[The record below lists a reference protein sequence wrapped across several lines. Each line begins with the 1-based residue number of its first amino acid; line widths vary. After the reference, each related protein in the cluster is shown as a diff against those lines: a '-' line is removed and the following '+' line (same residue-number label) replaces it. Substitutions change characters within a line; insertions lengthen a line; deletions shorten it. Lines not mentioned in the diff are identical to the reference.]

1 MKIDKEYKFPVSL
14 SRESFPDKIIA
25 DAMIG
30 SATEENKKIRK
41 SYGYRKNATIHYER
55 IELTSEDLLM
65 CLSEGHVVCQLFKDG
80 ETNIPFKEFTKS
92 QKNNRNFEAAYVVFV
107 DIDKTCKKTINEFV
121 GMLSL
126 EPTFYYTTYSNLQK
140 DKGLRFRL
148 VYVFDSIVATNP
160 YTYKYITHY
169 INDIIENDT
178 VEDVDDKCNERCSQY
193 FNGTNRHDDK
203 INYESGISNK
213 IYSLSDIYGDHKDK
227 FINGLIEFLISY
239 CEYSSYNVDHIDF
252 IGKLLKQYTHQDY
265 VFNSSEKRFIFAS
278 DDSSYNQMYNLSD
291 LYYKCSESLKIA
303 IRECGFKGY
312 DTFMKYNRHIYKYIY
327 RKEYDTWIDD
337 EYRIPDDEYFA
348 LFYPTKKIK
357 DHQHRRIN
365 LYERTCL
372 RRVLCPTAN
381 ANQLLFCMYV
391 DICKFFDYSDGV
403 LNLTCMV
410 RNVENAMKQPLE
422 IIKEKYKE
430 SIEKLKKRNP
440 DIVLKKGIAHG
451 NVEHIKKIKEIKL
464 RIVNQL
470 YDKTKTILQNCILI
484 KEKTTL
490 DFKERTLKRM
500 KKELGMTNSK
510 ENIKNKKVPNSKE
523 NVILTENQEE
533 CQIQR
538 KNVEN
543 TVVPNS
549 KEKCYFLEECQIQRK
564 NVKNEDSILNN
575 NELNIRVPNSKE
587 NVKNQESA
595 KLHSIVYSS
604 SCVVDEEKEKE
615 NQKSAKL
622 HSIVY
627 SSFCVVDK
635 EKKNEETNDIKDNDK
650 EFIKNDSEITQKK
663 KRSKQE
669 ELNELKNK
677 LTLDGITTDFLGIH
691 NYTKDID
698 VRMIS
703 SNNQDSF
710 ESMFI

>member
-1 MKIDKEYKFPVSL
+1 MKINNEYRFPVSL
-14 SRESFPDKIIA
+14 SKETFPDKIIA

-41 SYGYRKNATIHYER
+41 AYGYRKNATIHYER

-80 ETNIPFKEFTKS
+80 EKNIPFKEFTKS
-92 QKNNRNFEAAYVVFV
+92 QKNNINFEAAYVVFV
-107 DIDKTCKKTINEFV
+107 DIDKTFKKTINEFV

-178 VEDVDDKCNERCSQY
+178 IEDVDDKCNERCSQY
-193 FNGTNRHDDK
+193 FNGTNMNDVK

-213 IYSLSDIYGDHKDK
+213 IYSLSDIYGDHKDQ

-239 CEYSSYNVDHIDF
+239 CEYSSYNVDHIDL
-252 IGKLLKQYTHQDY
+252 IGKLLKQYTHQYYD
-265 VFNSSEKRFIFAS
+265 FNSSEKRFVLAS
-278 DDSSYNQMYNLSD
+278 EDSSYNQMYNLSD

-312 DTFMKYNRHIYKYIY
+312 DTFMKYNRHTYNYIY

-337 EYRIPDDEYFA
+337 EYRIPDDEYFS

-391 DICKFFDYSDGV
+391 DIYKFFDYSDGV

-523 NVILTENQEE
+523 KCYFLDEF
-533 CQIQR
+533 QIQR

-543 TVVPNS
+543 KKVPNS
-549 KEKCYFLEECQIQRK
+549 KEKCYFLDECQIQRK
-564 NVKNEDSILNN
+564 NVENEDSILNN

-587 NVKNQESA
+587 NVKNQKSA

-604 SCVVDEEKEKE
+604 SFDVDKEKEKE
-615 NQKSAKL
+615 KKYVKDKESAKL

-627 SSFCVVDK
+627 SSFCDVDK
-635 EKKNEETNDIKDNDK
+635 EKKNEDNNEIKDK
-650 EFIKNDSEITQKK
+650 EDMKE
-663 KRSKQE
+663 
-669 ELNELKNK
+669 
-677 LTLDGITTDFLGIH
+677 
-691 NYTKDID
+691 
-698 VRMIS
+698 
-703 SNNQDSF
+703 DSF
-710 ESMFI
+710 KYDWDWIKDVGEYILNDPFMQSHRGREYAIKIGLIKEVPEEAVKP

>member
-14 SRESFPDKIIA
+14 SRESFPDKVIS

-41 SYGYRKNATIHYER
+41 AYGYRKNATIHYER

-107 DIDKTCKKTINEFV
+107 DIDKTFKKTINEFV

-213 IYSLSDIYGDHKDK
+213 IYSLSDIYGDHKDQ

-265 VFNSSEKRFIFAS
+265 VFNSSEKRFIFDS

-312 DTFMKYNRHIYKYIY
+312 DTFMKYNRHTYNYIY

-470 YDKTKTILQNCILI
+470 YDNTKTILQNCIII

-500 KKELGMTNSK
+500 KKELGITNSK
-510 ENIKNKKVPNSKE
+510 ESIKNKK
-523 NVILTENQEE
+523 
-533 CQIQR
+533 
-538 KNVEN
+538 
-543 TVVPNS
+543 VPNS
-549 KEKCYFLEECQIQRK
+549 KEKCYFLEKCQIQRKNVKNTGVPNSKEKCYFLDECQIQRK
-564 NVKNEDSILNN
+564 NVKNEDNILNN

-587 NVKNQESA
+587 NVKNQ
-595 KLHSIVYSS
+595 
-604 SCVVDEEKEKE
+604 
-615 NQKSAKL
+615 KSAKL

-627 SSFCVVDK
+627 SSFSVVDK
-635 EKKNEETNDIKDNDK
+635 EKKNEETNYIKDKEK

-663 KRSKQE
+663 KISKQE
-669 ELNELKNK
+669 ELNELKRS
-677 LTLDGITTDFLGIH
+677 LTLDGITKDYLGIH
-691 NYTKDID
+691 NYTKDIE
-698 VRMIS
+698 VRMASI
-703 SNNQDSF
+703 NNQNSF
-710 ESMFI
+710 ESMLI

>member
-1 MKIDKEYKFPVSL
+1 MKINKEYRFPVSL
-14 SRESFPDKIIA
+14 SRESFPDKVIS

-41 SYGYRKNATIHYER
+41 AYGYRKNATIHYER

-107 DIDKTCKKTINEFV
+107 DIDKTFKKTINEFV

-193 FNGTNRHDDK
+193 FNGTNRNDDN

-213 IYSLSDIYGDHKDK
+213 IYSLSDIYGDHKDQ
-227 FINGLIEFLISY
+227 FIKGLIEFLISY
-239 CEYSSYNVDHIDF
+239 CEYSSYNVDHIDL
-252 IGKLLKQYTHQDY
+252 IGKLLKQYTHQY
-265 VFNSSEKRFIFAS
+265 YYFNSSEKRFVLAYE
-278 DDSSYNQMYNLSD
+278 DSSYNQMYNMSD

-312 DTFMKYNRHIYKYIY
+312 DTFMKYNRNTYNYIY

-372 RRVLCPTAN
+372 RRLLCPTAN

-391 DICKFFDYSDGV
+391 DIYKFFDYSDGV

-470 YDKTKTILQNCILI
+470 YDKTKTILQNCIII

-490 DFKERTLKRM
+490 DLKERTLKRM

-510 ENIKNKKVPNSKE
+510 ENIKNKK
-523 NVILTENQEE
+523 
-533 CQIQR
+533 
-538 KNVEN
+538 
-543 TVVPNS
+543 VPNS

-604 SCVVDEEKEKE
+604 SCVVD
-615 NQKSAKL
+615 
-622 HSIVY
+622 
-627 SSFCVVDK
+627 K
-635 EKKNEETNDIKDNDK
+635 EKKNEETNDIKDKEK
-650 EFIKNDSEITQKK
+650 EFIKVDSEIPQKK
-663 KRSKQE
+663 KISKRE

-677 LTLDGITTDFLGIH
+677 LTLDGITKDFLGIH
-691 NYTKDID
+691 NYTKDIE

-703 SNNQDSF
+703 SNNQDRF

>member
-1 MKIDKEYKFPVSL
+1 MKIEKEYKFPVSL
-14 SRESFPDKIIA
+14 SRESFPDKVIS

-41 SYGYRKNATIHYER
+41 AYGYRKNATIHYER

-107 DIDKTCKKTINEFV
+107 DIDKTFKKTINEFV

-178 VEDVDDKCNERCSQY
+178 IEDVDDKCNERCSQY
-193 FNGTNRHDDK
+193 FNGTNMNDVK

-213 IYSLSDIYGDHKDK
+213 IYSLSDIYGDHKDQ

-239 CEYSSYNVDHIDF
+239 CEYSSYNVDHIDL
-252 IGKLLKQYTHQDY
+252 IGKLLKQYTHQYYD
-265 VFNSSEKRFIFAS
+265 FNSSEKRFVLAS
-278 DDSSYNQMYNLSD
+278 EDSSYNQMYNLSD

-303 IRECGFKGY
+303 IRESGFKGY
-312 DTFMKYNRHIYKYIY
+312 DTFMKYNRHIYNYIY

-391 DICKFFDYSDGV
+391 DIYKFFDYSDGV

-422 IIKEKYKE
+422 IIKDKYKE

-470 YDKTKTILQNCILI
+470 YDNTKTILQNCILI

-510 ENIKNKKVPNSKE
+510 ESIKNKK
-523 NVILTENQEE
+523 
-533 CQIQR
+533 
-538 KNVEN
+538 
-543 TVVPNS
+543 VPNS

-587 NVKNQESA
+587 NIK
-595 KLHSIVYSS
+595 
-604 SCVVDEEKEKE
+604 

-627 SSFCVVDK
+627 SSSCDVDCSVNIECDLKDNQESAKLHSIVCSSFSVVDK
-635 EKKNEETNDIKDNDK
+635 EKKNEETNEIKDK
-650 EFIKNDSEITQKK
+650 EKDIIKNDSEITQKK
-663 KRSKQE
+663 KISKQE

-677 LTLDGITTDFLGIH
+677 LTLEGITKDFLGIH

>member
-523 NVILTENQEE
+523 
-533 CQIQR
+533 
-538 KNVEN
+538 
-543 TVVPNS
+543 
-549 KEKCYFLEECQIQRK
+549 KCYFLEECQIQRK

-615 NQKSAKL
+615 NKKSAKL

-650 EFIKNDSEITQKK
+650 EFIKNDSEIPQKK
-663 KRSKQE
+663 NRSKQE

>member
-1 MKIDKEYKFPVSL
+1 MKINKEYRFPVSL
-14 SRESFPDKIIA
+14 SRESFPDKVIS

-41 SYGYRKNATIHYER
+41 AYGYRKNATIHYER

-92 QKNNRNFEAAYVVFV
+92 QKNNRNFEASYVVFV
-107 DIDKTCKKTINEFV
+107 DIDKTNKESIKEFV

-193 FNGTNRHDDK
+193 FNGTNKHDDRIK
-203 INYESGISNK
+203 YESGISNK
-213 IYSLSDIYGDHKDK
+213 IYNLSDIYGDHKDQ
-227 FINGLIEFLISY
+227 FTNSLIEFLISY

-252 IGKLLKQYTHQDY
+252 IGKLLKQYTHQYYD
-265 VFNSSEKRFIFAS
+265 FNSSEKRFVLAS
-278 DDSSYNQMYNLSD
+278 EDSSDNQMYNLSD
-291 LYYKCSESLKIA
+291 LYYKCSDSLKIA

-312 DTFMKYNRHIYKYIY
+312 DTFMKYNRHTYNYIY

-430 SIEKLKKRNP
+430 NIEELKKRNP

-451 NVEHIKKIKEIKL
+451 NVEHIKKVKEIKL

-523 NVILTENQEE
+523 KCYSTENQGLTE
-533 CQIQR
+533 
-538 KNVEN
+538 
-543 TVVPNS
+543 
-549 KEKCYFLEECQIQRK
+549 
-564 NVKNEDSILNN
+564 
-575 NELNIRVPNSKE
+575 RVPNSKE

-604 SCVVDEEKEKE
+604 SSDVDGSVNLEGDLKDNSEKDMKENTFKYDWDWIKEVGNFIENDPFMQSHRGREYAISIGLIKEIPDDKPEETESVNTNYFINESVNTNYLVKEKDE
-615 NQKSAKL
+615 R
-622 HSIVY
+622 
-627 SSFCVVDK
+627 K
-635 EKKNEETNDIKDNDK
+635 ETKG
-650 EFIKNDSEITQKK
+650 
-663 KRSKQE
+663 KQ
-669 ELNELKNK
+669 
-677 LTLDGITTDFLGIH
+677 TGMRG
-691 NYTKDID
+691 
-698 VRMIS
+698 
-703 SNNQDSF
+703 
-710 ESMFI
+710 